1 VDRNG
6 NPMTLNRDLTSSI
19 ENLNNL
25 IRYLQVNENEIYL
38 RNRTNFHNN
47 NTMETLTD
55 MINSLNQQFTQIDYE
70 LKNKTNTQDTY
81 KNKQELQDSI

>member
-1 VDRNG
+1 
-6 NPMTLNRDLTSSI
+6 MTLNKDLTSSI

-25 IRYLQVNENEIYL
+25 IRYLEVKENEINL
-38 RNRTNFHNN
+38 RNRTNFHNSN
-47 NTMETLTD
+47 NMETLTD

-70 LKNKTNTQDTY
+70 LQNKTNTQDTY

>member
-1 VDRNG
+1 
-6 NPMTLNRDLTSSI
+6 MTLNRDLTSSI